1 MPGNDSLTLKTYDLT
16 PLSDTFLSGIL
27 LAILD
32 NIPSLGIMADAH
44 NAIIKVFIHGL

>member
-16 PLSDTFLSGIL
+16 PLSDTFLSGI